1 MELQHKGF
9 YAPSGKARNR
19 VTHKSN
25 YNINNG
31 VQLGG
36 LVVLTTNEKVN
47 ILKVDLLLVEYA
59 SLNSPNNGKTG
70 LVLSDFSGVI
80 TSLNHGRIEKDLK
93 RVSKSYF
100 IQLTKAKKQTGQ
112 TKRAALGVILF
123 FPFINAV
130 PASLPSSVSCSLYT
144 DDPALRPSYPS
155 MPVAVE
161 ATQEALMRLYC

>member
-1 MELQHKGF
+1 MHEQSGSTRPISPSCWAKSSSRGAAVELQHKGF

-70 LVLSDFSGVI
+70 LVLSDFSDVI
-80 TSLNHGRIEKDLK
+80 TSLNHGRIGK
-93 RVSKSYF
+93 RFKTRFQIIFHTINESKEANWSN
-100 IQLTKAKKQTGQ
+100 KACGF
-112 TKRAALGVILF
+112 RR
-123 FPFINAV
+123 
-130 PASLPSSVSCSLYT
+130 YT
-144 DDPALRPSYPS
+144 FLSFY
-155 MPVAVE
+155 
-161 ATQEALMRLYC
+161 